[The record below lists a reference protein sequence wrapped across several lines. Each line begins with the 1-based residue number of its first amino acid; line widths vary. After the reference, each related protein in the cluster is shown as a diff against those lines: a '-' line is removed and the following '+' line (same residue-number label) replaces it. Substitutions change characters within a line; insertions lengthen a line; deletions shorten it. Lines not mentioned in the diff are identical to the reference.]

1 MNIKL
6 DIVKEN
12 KKKYIT
18 WSILFISFISFL
30 ILRMFFEIYNS
41 RLFLIPGIIFISS
54 YIHRSFVKHYDLVG
68 LFVLAEDGI
77 YFNKEK
83 IYDKIKIKEIFIDI
97 YGDFGSMDSSLIEII
112 FYSRGQ
118 SKDGTNNRI
127 YITGVNSN
135 REFYFKIK
143 DHNVRKDII
152 SKIEVFKKSS
162 WNIK

>member
-18 WSILFISFISFL
+18 WSISFISFIVFFILKMFL
-30 ILRMFFEIYNS
+30 DIDNRYLY
-41 RLFLIPGIIFISS
+41 LIPGTIFISS
-54 YIHRSFVKHYDLVG
+54 LIYRSFVKHYDLVG
-68 LFVLAEDGI
+68 LFVFAEDGI
-77 YFNKEK
+77 YFNKVK
-83 IYDKIKIKEIFIDI
+83 IYDKSEIKEIFIDI
-97 YGDFGSMDSSLIEII
+97 YGEFGSMDRSLIGILFE
-112 FYSRGQ
+112 GK

-127 YITGVNSN
+127 IIKGVNSN

-152 SKIEVFKKSS
+152 SKIEVFKKSG
-162 WNIK
+162 WIIK